1 MFEETTSPTDK
12 TQIETTGDIETVENP
27 EAVLRKNRE
36 LLKRNH
42 DLAKQLAEIK
52 PIADRAKD
60 FDFDAA
66 TQALEATRRAEE
78 EKLAKKGDFEKL
90 LEQKSRAYEER
101 LDNERKEKEQ
111 IYSTLKQEKLA
122 LELIAKGVLPDR
134 VQYLVKELTDKVEL
148 GTTENGFVLRKKG
161 GIGDADEFNALV
173 DEMKTQSPFFFAS
186 QVSAGTGGQSSVVSM
201 GGSTRKWSELA
212 APEKAKAIRDAGGDI
227 DIAKKKFQ

>member
-1 MFEETTSPTDK
+1 MLEQTTSPTDK
-12 TQIETTGDIETVENP
+12 TEIETDGNIETVENP

-42 DLAKQLAEIK
+42 ELARQLAEIK
-52 PIADRAKD
+52 PIADKAKD
-60 FDFDAA
+60 FDFEAA
-66 TQALEATRRAEE
+66 SQALEATRRAEE

-101 LDNERKEKEQ
+101 LESERREKDQ

-134 VQYLVKELTDKVEL
+134 VHYLVKELADKVEL
-148 GTTENGFVLRKKG
+148 GTTETGFVLRKKG

-173 DEMKTQSPFFFAS
+173 DEMKTNSPFFFAS
-186 QVSAGTGGQSSVVSM
+186 QIAPGTGGQASAVSSAVS
-201 GGSTRKWSELA
+201 GRKWSDLS
-212 APEKAKAIRDAGGDI
+212 APEKAKAIRDADGDL